1 MRGRIAALAAALACV
16 STAGLVAP
24 AAHAGKANCGSKT
37 TAAAFTLW
45 GDSAQYF
52 LASGGSFEPK
62 DAAWTLKGG
71 AAIVAGNEP
80 WNLFGSGSSSLS
92 LPSGATATSP
102 EFCVSTGE
110 DIFRML
116 VNVPGVRGS
125 LLRVDVTATN
135 KASGVTNTGTLWF
148 DGGVFHAWA
157 ATVPLPVPTAYDP
170 NNHETV
176 VIKISSLG
184 APATFGID
192 DVAVDPYKNG

>member
-1 MRGRIAALAAALACV
+1 MAGSCMAF
-16 STAGLVAP
+16 AGLVSVAAP
-24 AAHAGKANCGSKT
+24 AAQAGKSNCGAKT
-37 TAAAFTLW
+37 TTAAFTLW
-45 GDSAQYF
+45 GDTAQYF
-52 LASGGSFEPK
+52 LAAGGGFEPK
-62 DAAWTLKGG
+62 EAAWTLKGG
-71 AAIVAGNEP
+71 AKVVAGNEP
-80 WNLFGSGSSSLS
+80 WNLFGAGSFSLS

-102 EFCVSTGE
+102 EFCVSSGE

-116 VNVPGVRGS
+116 VNVPGVHGS

-148 DGGVFHAWA
+148 DGGVMHGWA

-184 APATFGID
+184 TAATFGID